1 MRSWIIKNNLPH
13 RMKREKM
20 AAPVRLELTTP
31 TVENIVGLVAGM
43 EPGSIPPCFL
53 RPRPPF
59 FRRRRRSVSV
69 QLTAAHLPKHGVIS
83 QSITEATK
91 KKKPHF

>member
-43 EPGSIPPCFL
+43 EPGSIPP
-53 RPRPPF
+53 
-59 FRRRRRSVSV
+59 
-69 QLTAAHLPKHGVIS
+69 
-83 QSITEATK
+83 
-91 KKKPHF
+91 

>member
-53 RPRPPF
+53 RARPPSP
-59 FRRRRRSVSV
+59 RHWRWSVSL
-69 QLTAAHLPKHGVIS
+69 QLTAVRLPKHGI
-83 QSITEATK
+83 AN
-91 KKKPHF
+91 